1 VDSGAKS
8 SRKKSSVDEAAHSCA
23 RCAYT
28 SFVGTRTE
36 GAQRVEEWHDFFLAA
51 AGAAAVLAGLVFV
64 GVSINLDTIMSN
76 PTYGLAGRALEALVL
91 LVAVLI
97 ATILLLVPD
106 QRMVLA
112 GAELLAVGVVDWAAV
127 VTIQVLVLRNWRS
140 LEPAF
145 RWHFVPRVVLCQLAT
160 LPIVAAG
167 IGVMGWELGG
177 LYLLVVGVVLSFLVA
192 VGDAWVLLVEIHR

>member
-1 VDSGAKS
+1 M
-8 SRKKSSVDEAAHSCA
+8 
-23 RCAYT
+23 
-28 SFVGTRTE
+28 E

-76 PTYGLAGRALEALVL
+76 PTYGLTGRALEALVL

-112 GAELLAVGVVDWAAV
+112 GAELLAVGGVDWAAV